1 MSRKDTRTPVL
12 QNIYKIGFA
21 SSSNF
26 IPFLSKGT
34 NFESAKQ
41 NPLRIFNALLHAGLI
56 KEVEVS
62 NRIFNRQC
70 LRDTFY
76 TLTKAGL
83 DALDVKD
90 KRVRDKISITRV
102 MHESGL
108 NSILLG
114 FIYAFPE
121 PEYKVEIERNYKFIG
136 ADARVVIHHNDKAYY
151 FLIEFE
157 RSRSWEAIRE
167 EKLLALNNSKTKV
180 IIVYAHEEFNVLR
193 SPVEWNESILS
204 FQQRHFKNFKHY
216 TKDLKNLF
224 LFMSYPD
231 YTRPNE
237 TVFRDIFNSPR
248 KLINN

>member
-1 MSRKDTRTPVL
+1 MSRKDTRTPIL

-21 SSSNF
+21 SSFNF
-26 IPFLSKGT
+26 IPFISKGISFDSSKT
-34 NFESAKQ
+34 NI
-41 NPLRIFNALLHAGLI
+41 LRIFNALLKAKLI
-56 KEVEVS
+56 QEVKVAS
-62 NRIFNRQC
+62 RIFNRQC

-76 TLTKAGL
+76 CLTNKGFNVL
-83 DALDVKD
+83 ENKD
-90 KRVRDKISITRV
+90 ERVRDKISITRV

-121 PEYKVEIERNYKFIG
+121 PEFKVEIERNYKFIG

-204 FQQRHFKNFKHY
+204 FQQRHFKKFKFY

-237 TVFRDIFNSPR
+237 TVFRDVFNSPR
-248 KLINN
+248 KLIQ